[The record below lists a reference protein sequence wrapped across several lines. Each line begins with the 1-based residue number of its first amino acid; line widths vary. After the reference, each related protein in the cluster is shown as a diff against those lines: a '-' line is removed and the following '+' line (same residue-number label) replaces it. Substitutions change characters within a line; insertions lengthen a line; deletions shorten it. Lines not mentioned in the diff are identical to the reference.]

1 MSEKDNVIVE
11 EQRKNMEISPD
22 QISHS
27 NDTPEYYI
35 VAGTW
40 NAAKSK
46 ESYKEIHT
54 WLKCISQSIY
64 HSEMAQRNEDMRSSG
79 QIHGHQSLKA
89 NAPFQVPDIVAIGIQ
104 EWTGLF
110 RSSHPNINIWCEEI
124 QQSLEA
130 NFPTAKYDI
139 VRYTQWVGLALIIA
153 IKTPSITSP
162 KISSTTKDQYS
173 FYLKSIHSSYVG
185 TGPIGIGNKG
195 AVGMMVHLL
204 VEKHGGPDKVSDITL
219 CFVSS
224 HLTPNSGFIKDRRS
238 SYRQI
243 CHMMRFPMPVKV
255 PITTTSIPTSPN
267 TETINNAHISI
278 DIPSHNTNREYSP
291 NVNNI
296 HRSFIEIN
304 SVMSIFDADIIIW
317 MGDLN
322 YRLYDPSFNDAK
334 RKKHGNT
341 FVGFDPQ
348 NPSNIKDQNATIS
361 KVAPEASSE
370 TILNITRPQ
379 FTTKDGN
386 IEPIPIEL
394 RISPRPNPNQYY
406 PSPEQFNMFTTISQS
421 RISEGSGSPGIN
433 VPSTPN
439 FYSDLTVCIYAREWD
454 KLLKYDQLSF
464 DRRNG
469 LAFGEF
475 SEARIT
481 FPPTYKYSHG
491 SNYLNIEDWKLH
503 WPAWCDRILFTTK
516 SRILKNNISLHES
529 QVSSNLQ
536 DEYTW
541 TTIPLLYNSCTKVLA
556 SDHKPVYAL
565 FKVTL
570 SKYSD
575 EEVEHDKSKTT
586 LFAPFTPRSPSPSEN
601 KTNIHDP
608 RSEYIASRSL
618 VASVYQTLP
627 TTCDN
632 ARQNIGFAI
641 TKVLMIPKWI
651 FVISFITFVALLMII
666 LINVLSNK

>member
-1 MSEKDNVIVE
+1 MFEKDNVISE
-11 EQRKNMEISPD
+11 EKEKSMEISSN
-22 QISHS
+22 QNLYS

-46 ESYKEIHT
+46 EGYKEIHT
-54 WLKCISQSIY
+54 WLKCISQSVY
-64 HSEMAQRNEDMRSSG
+64 HSEMIQRNEN
-79 QIHGHQSLKA
+79 IKHQSLA
-89 NAPFQVPDIVAIGIQ
+89 ASFQVPDIVAIGIQ

-153 IKTPSITSP
+153 IKTPSIISS
-162 KISSTTKDQYS
+162 KISSIAKDQYS

-185 TGPIGIGNKG
+185 TGPMGVGNKG
-195 AVGMMVHLL
+195 AVGMMIHLL
-204 VEKHGGPDKVSDITL
+204 VEKYGDPDKVSDITL
-219 CFVSS
+219 CFVNS
-224 HLTPNSGFIKDRRS
+224 HLTPHSGFIKDRRS

-267 TETINNAHISI
+267 TETINNPHISI
-278 DIPSHNTNREYSP
+278 DIPSHNTSEEYSP
-291 NVNNI
+291 NVNNNT

-322 YRLYDPSFNDAK
+322 YRLYDPSFNDTK
-334 RKKHGNT
+334 RRKKHSNVS
-341 FVGFDPQ
+341 VGFDARNSSEMKEQ
-348 NPSNIKDQNATIS
+348 NETFS
-361 KVAPEASSE
+361 KIASEETSSE
-370 TILNITRPQ
+370 TILNIHRPQ

-386 IEPIPIEL
+386 TEPIPIEL
-394 RISPRPNPNQYY
+394 RISPKPNPNQYY
-406 PSPEQFNMFTTISQS
+406 PSPEQFNMLTTISQS
-421 RISEGSGSPGIN
+421 RISEESRSPRLS

-481 FPPTYKYSHG
+481 FPPTYKYSSG

-516 SRILKNNISLHES
+516 SRILRNNISLHEF
-529 QVSSNLQ
+529 QASSNLQ

-541 TTIPLLYNSCTKVLA
+541 TAIPLLYNSCTKVLA

-575 EEVEHDKSKTT
+575 KIEHDKSNTT
-586 LFAPFTPRSPSPSEN
+586 LFAPFIPKSPSLADQKSD
-601 KTNIHDP
+601 IHDAV
-608 RSEYIASRSL
+608 SGSIVSRSL
-618 VASVYQTLP
+618 IASIYQTLP

-632 ARQNIGFAI
+632 ARQSIGFAI

-651 FVISFITFVALLMII
+651 LVISFIIFIVLLMII
-666 LINVLSNK
+666 LINILSNK